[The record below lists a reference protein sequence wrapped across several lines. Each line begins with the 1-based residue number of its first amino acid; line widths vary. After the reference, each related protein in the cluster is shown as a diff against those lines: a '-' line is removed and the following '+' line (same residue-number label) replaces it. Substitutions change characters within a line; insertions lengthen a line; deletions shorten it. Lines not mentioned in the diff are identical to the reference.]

1 MNCPTEISIV
11 LSVMNT
17 TNTQNKRRYIQ
28 LSSEADSNLIKVKL
42 MDNGDWEYDRMG
54 IGKTGRSY
62 FLVDLDDSG
71 EDKRVMNFCKEG
83 LTTCN
88 ILIEGVKC
96 NVLEKIEHGYDEHD
110 THRVN
115 EDATTE
121 EWNEFYKKVLVDEEF
136 HCEIE

>member
-1 MNCPTEISIV
+1 MK
-11 LSVMNT
+11 T
-17 TNTQNKRRYIQ
+17 TTTKTKHRYIQ
-28 LSSEADSNLIKVKL
+28 LSSAADSNLIKLNL
-42 MDNGDWEYDRMG
+42 MDNGDWEYVRMG

-71 EDKRVMNFCKEG
+71 EDKRVINFCKEG

-121 EWNEFYKKVLVDEEF
+121 EWNNFYKKVLEDEEF
-136 HCEIE
+136 HSELE

>member
-1 MNCPTEISIV
+1 
-11 LSVMNT
+11 MNT

-28 LSSEADSNLIKVKL
+28 LSSEADSNLIKLNL
-42 MDNGDWEYDRMG
+42 MDNGDWEYVRMG

-71 EDKRVMNFCKEG
+71 EDKRVINFCKEG
-83 LTTCN
+83 LTTKM
-88 ILIEGVKC
+88 ILGYGVRC

-136 HCEIE
+136 HFDLE

>member
-1 MNCPTEISIV
+1 ML

-17 TNTQNKRRYIQ
+17 TNTQNKRRY
-28 LSSEADSNLIKVKL
+28 LNLDSEHDVNLIKVKL

-71 EDKRVMNFCKEG
+71 EDKRVINFCKEG

-136 HCEIE
+136 HFDLE

>member
-1 MNCPTEISIV
+1 
-11 LSVMNT
+11 MNT
-17 TNTQNKRRYIQ
+17 TNTQNKRRY
-28 LSSEADSNLIKVKL
+28 LNLDSEHDVNLIKVKL

-71 EDKRVMNFCKEG
+71 EDKRVINFCKEG

-136 HCEIE
+136 HFDLE

>member
-1 MNCPTEISIV
+1 
-11 LSVMNT
+11 MNT
-17 TNTQNKRRYIQ
+17 TNTQNKRRY
-28 LSSEADSNLIKVKL
+28 LNLDSEHDVSLIKVKL

-71 EDKRVMNFCKEG
+71 EEKRVMNFCKEG

-115 EDATTE
+115 CDATEE

-136 HCEIE
+136 HFDLE